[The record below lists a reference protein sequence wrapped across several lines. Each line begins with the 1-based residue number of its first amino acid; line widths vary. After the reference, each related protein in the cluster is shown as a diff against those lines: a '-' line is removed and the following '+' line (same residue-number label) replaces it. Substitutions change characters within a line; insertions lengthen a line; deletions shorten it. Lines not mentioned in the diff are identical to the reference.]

1 MGSTRGELDEAPV
14 SDVTVSRPF
23 WMATTE
29 TLNKQY
35 ALFDKTHDS
44 GFLDAWGN
52 NQATRGYDVRKPD
65 MPVIRVSWER
75 ANEFCRWM
83 SKKTGKKVTLPTE
96 AQWEWACRAGS
107 AAAMSYGDLSADF
120 SNHENLADVT
130 TKQLVRSGIK
140 NLAAPNPAPGE
151 TYLPAIFTS
160 NDKALVT
167 TRVGS
172 YRPNAW
178 GLYDMHGNVQEWT
191 RSAYR
196 PYPYSEAKASKASS
210 GVERKTVRGGSWRDR
225 PKRATASYR
234 RDYPAWQVVYN
245 VGFRVIIE
253 D

>member
-1 MGSTRGELDEAPV
+1 
-14 SDVTVSRPF
+14 
-23 WMATTE
+23 
-29 TLNKQY
+29 
-35 ALFDKTHDS
+35 
-44 GFLDAWGN
+44 
-52 NQATRGYDVRKPD
+52 
-65 MPVIRVSWER
+65 MPVIRVSWQR
-75 ANEFCRWM
+75 ANEFCRWL
-83 SKKTGKKVTLPTE
+83 SEKTGKKVTLPTE

-107 AAAMSYGDLSADF
+107 ATAMSYGDVAADF
-120 SNHENLADVT
+120 STHENLADVT

-140 NLAAPNPAPGE
+140 NLATPNPAPGQA
-151 TYLPAIFTS
+151 YLPAVFTS
-160 NDKALVT
+160 DDGALVT
-167 TRVGS
+167 TKAGS

-196 PYPYSEAKASKASS
+196 PYPYSKANASKAP
-210 GVERKTVRGGSWRDR
+210 GGAERKVVRGGSWRDR